1 MYQLDSG
8 TAELPDQSAGMAVLL
23 GPVSVADY
31 LQRETLLQR
40 QPDGSLTAST
50 DGRWAGSLA
59 GDIDQ
64 LLLRQLSWR
73 LDSQRL
79 VLAPST
85 PGFTPE
91 IQVLLTI
98 SRLDSGPQRPAVL
111 EAQWRL
117 LDKAGQLRDSRL
129 VRLEQP
135 HSGSAAD
142 QVRAQSQ
149 LLQQL
154 AEQLAG
160 AVKPLAGQPTAAAEE
175 SRKANAAPARSR
187 GPTPPKIPLAAPVRT
202 DVEVFRF

>member
-1 MYQLDSG
+1 
-8 TAELPDQSAGMAVLL
+8 
-23 GPVSVADY
+23 
-31 LQRETLLQR
+31 
-40 QPDGSLTAST
+40 
-50 DGRWAGSLA
+50 
-59 GDIDQ
+59 
-64 LLLRQLSWR
+64 
-73 LDSQRL
+73 
-79 VLAPST
+79 
-85 PGFTPE
+85 
-91 IQVLLTI
+91 
-98 SRLDSGPQRPAVL
+98 
-111 EAQWRL
+111 
-117 LDKAGQLRDSRL
+117 

-175 SRKANAAPARSR
+175 PRKANAAPARSR